1 MLNSVILC
9 KRTLAGCW
17 NFSQQ
22 QIIPLETHPNRD
34 DNSCDMKSILVF
46 IAGGLLLLGCATM
59 LPPSYSLVDAVQK
72 GDIQAVKKHLDAGVS
87 VNARVETYHALL
99 GSTGTTTP
107 LHQAAYFNRK
117 EITELLISKGADVN
131 AFAQIAWTP
140 LDVAIKRQHP
150 EITALLVKHGGK
162 KGKELKSTGDALKE
176 SFLNILK

>member
-1 MLNSVILC
+1 
-9 KRTLAGCW
+9 
-17 NFSQQ
+17 
-22 QIIPLETHPNRD
+22 
-34 DNSCDMKSILVF
+34 MKSLLVL
-46 IAGGLLLLGCATM
+46 IVGGLLLVGCATM

-72 GDIQAVKKHLDAGVS
+72 GDIQAVKKHLEAGVS

-117 EITELLISKGADVN
+117 EIAELLISKGADVN
-131 AFAQIAWTP
+131 AFSQITWTP

-150 EITALLVKHGGK
+150 EITDLLLKHGGK

-176 SFLNILK
+176 TFKESFLNIIK

>member
-1 MLNSVILC
+1 
-9 KRTLAGCW
+9 
-17 NFSQQ
+17 
-22 QIIPLETHPNRD
+22 
-34 DNSCDMKSILVF
+34 MKSLLVL
-46 IAGGLLLLGCATM
+46 IVGGLLVVGCATM

-117 EITELLISKGADVN
+117 EIAKLLISKGADVN
-131 AFAQIAWTP
+131 AFSQITWTP

-150 EITALLVKHGGK
+150 EITDLLVKHGGK
-162 KGKELKSTGDALKE
+162 KGKELKSTGDVLKE
-176 SFLNILK
+176 SFFEILK